1 LRAFAVELVALE
13 VLQRLAR
20 AKRAADA
27 ARGIRHESISEKV
40 KATSKQVNYVNT
52 SDENALRIDHVD
64 FT

>member
-27 ARGIRHESISEKV
+27 TRGILGCIFREV
-40 KATSKQVNYVNT
+40 
-52 SDENALRIDHVD
+52 
-64 FT
+64 